1 MPDLANLSISD
12 SVTVSHCPSLKSLS
26 ATDPPAQSLVKTLGV
41 DCDSDQRMGFATLQN
56 GEVKNGAGTSN
67 GKSLEDY
74 VRVWVTNRKELG
86 IPETRSAL
94 PFLCGTKKLAE
105 CLVCHHFVYPG
116 EEVLCSVRGCQGIYH
131 GVCVKERPGNMKKF
145 TCPQHACFICKQRFC
160 RQRLRW
166 RCVCCPIASHDKCT
180 AWPEKVMHLIGQP
193 RRAVCWRHSTDWRQE
208 RKHAV
213 SASNI
218 EEVFIHL
225 PLPYTDEE
233 FKIDLTWKH
242 TENNI
247 EPPPY
252 TLIRRNL
259 YLVKKKRDDVDD
271 DVGCRGCTSTCS
283 LDCVCR
289 VQCIS
294 CSKACH
300 CSENCTNRPFL
311 KEKKIRIV
319 KTAHCGW
326 GAEAA
331 ESVKKG
337 EFIIEYIGEVID
349 DALCEK
355 RLWDMKYKEVRNF
368 YMCEIRK
375 DFTIDAT
382 FKGNSSRFLNHSCDP
397 NCILEKCS
405 YHVTVKQC
413 KLRGETRVGVFAARS
428 IEVGEPLTY
437 DYRFVQFGPEV
448 KCCCGAPNCQGY
460 LGTKKKICKVLS
472 WGKKRKRTTACMA
485 ILG

>member
-12 SVTVSHCPSLKSLS
+12 SPTVTHCPNIKSHS
-26 ATDPPAQSLVKTLGV
+26 ATTESSVKALAFDR
-41 DCDSDQRMGFATLQN
+41 DCDQRTMGFATLHN
-56 GEVKNGAGTSN
+56 ANGAGSSN
-67 GKSLEDY
+67 CKSLEDH
-74 VRVWVTNRKELG
+74 VRHWVTHRMESG
-86 IPETRSAL
+86 IPETRSSL
-94 PFLCGTKKLAE
+94 PFLCGAKTLAE
-105 CLVCHHFVYPG
+105 CLVCHNFVCPG
-116 EEVLCSVRGCQGIYH
+116 DEILCSVRGCQGLYH
-131 GVCVKERPGNMKKF
+131 QECVKGRPGISNTKKF
-145 TCPQHACFICKQRFC
+145 TCPQHVCFIC
-160 RQRLRW
+160 RQRLHW
-166 RCVCCPIASHDKCT
+166 RCVRCTIASHDKC
-180 AWPEKVMHLIGQP
+180 APWPDKVMHLIDRPG
-193 RRAVCWRHSTDWRQE
+193 RAVCWRHPADWWQD

-218 EEVFIHL
+218 EEVFFRL
-225 PLPYTDEE
+225 PLPYTAEE

-252 TLIRRNL
+252 THIRRNI

-271 DVGCRGCTSTCS
+271 DVGCRGCTSVCS

-337 EFIIEYIGEVID
+337 DFIIEYIGEVIN
-349 DALCEK
+349 DALCEQ
-355 RLWDMKYKEVRNF
+355 RLWDMKYKEVKNF

-382 FKGNSSRFLNHSCDP
+382 FKGNPSRFLNHSCDP
-397 NCILEKCS
+397 NCVLEKWQ
-405 YHVTVKQC
+405 VE
-413 KLRGETRVGVFAARS
+413 GETRVGVFAARS

-448 KCCCGAPNCQGY
+448 KCCCGASNCQGY
-460 LGTKKKICKVLS
+460 LGIKKKICKVDLF
-472 WGKKRKRTTACMA
+472 WGKKRKRTPTACIA
-485 ILG
+485 ILR